1 MYDLILMDG
10 QMPKMDGIQATLKIR
25 EIEKTTNKHTP
36 IIAITGY
43 AVTGDKEKFLS
54 NGFDD
59 YISKPI
65 DETRLSEIIDK
76 YGIKKEKTNK

>member
-1 MYDLILMDG
+1 MLL
-10 QMPKMDGIQATLKIR
+10 
-25 EIEKTTNKHTP
+25 
-36 IIAITGY
+36 GY

-54 NGFDD
+54 NGIDD

-76 YGIKKEKTNK
+76 YGKNKEKTNK